1 MPRLQDGPRGAAALR
16 CSRVAR
22 GGGAGDDRAGRP
34 QGRAHGPRA
43 GNRGAQG
50 GVRAWPADQGRTRRA
65 SGPGARRTDL
75 RRPGRPHRRHPGR
88 PGHCRAGAP
97 ARPARRR
104 PLARAAVAAGIC
116 LLIAVAAIAAMW
128 VASIADPGG
137 PDPAWAGPLVA
148 LAVGGIWTAIGIM
161 GCAVVTSWDQKSSHA
176 QLPPRQRRDGRRL
189 EGGRPGSTGRDPAP
203 PGARTDQTRADV
215 RAHRPGRDRQHSS
228 GRGLRAPRGARPIPG
243 PV

>member
-1 MPRLQDGPRGAAALR
+1 MAPGVQPRYAVPASRGEEGPVTTEPGDHRAGHMDREQVIEVLKEAFVHGRLTKDELDVRAGQALAARTYADLAALT
-16 CSRVAR
+16 A
-22 GGGAGDDRAGRP
+22 DI
-34 QGRAHGPRA
+34 
-43 GNRGAQG
+43 
-50 GVRAWPADQGRTRRA
+50 PA
-65 SGPGARRTDL
+65 
-75 RRPGRPHRRHPGR
+75 
-88 PGHCRAGAP
+88 AP
-97 ARPARRR
+97 ATAEPARPPAPARRR

-161 GCAVVTSWDQKSSHA
+161 GCAVVTSWDQKSSRA

-215 RAHRPGRDRQHSS
+215 RAHRPGRDRQHPS
-228 GRGLRAPRGARPIPG
+228 GRSLRAPRGARPIPG